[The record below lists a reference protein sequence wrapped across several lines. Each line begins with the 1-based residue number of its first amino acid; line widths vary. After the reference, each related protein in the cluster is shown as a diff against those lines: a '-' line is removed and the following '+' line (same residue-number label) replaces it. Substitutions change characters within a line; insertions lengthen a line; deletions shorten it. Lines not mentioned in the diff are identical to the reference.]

1 MPSTQFERT
10 VLVRSQDR
18 KVYIDPATLTSSSDR
33 TIIVEQQNRL
43 VSIKRKPTSAD
54 RVVYANED

>member
-1 MPSTQFERT
+1 MPTTPSERT

-43 VSIKRKPTSAD
+43 ISIKRKPTSAD